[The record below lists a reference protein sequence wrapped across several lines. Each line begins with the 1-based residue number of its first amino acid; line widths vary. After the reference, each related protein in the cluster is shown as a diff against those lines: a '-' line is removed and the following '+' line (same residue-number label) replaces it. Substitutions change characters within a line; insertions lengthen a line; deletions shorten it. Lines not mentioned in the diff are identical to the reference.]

1 MTYEELKAQDDWY
14 RSFPDWG
21 DDDIVILANIRSR
34 LSANATRHFFK
45 MLTDIDQSL
54 HTTAKDLVEALF
66 KAGFAKEKIKVESDD
81 KAQIELGG
89 VPYTIST
96 TPTGHSFLFQD
107 NATREF
113 IDFIHTPADILAAYL
128 VERYCA
134 ANWLEEETQRTL
146 VKYKTYWIWRR
157 KQIQL
162 IQKCN
167 DLSSSAYSAIHFSK
181 DSISRRLHQC
191 ND

>member
-1 MTYEELKAQDDWY
+1 MTYKELKARDDWY

-21 DDDIVILANIRSR
+21 DDDIVILGNIRSR

-81 KAQIELGG
+81 KAHIELGG

-96 TPTGHSFLFQD
+96 IPTGHSFLFQD
-107 NATREF
+107 NVARRVA
-113 IDFIHTPADILAAYL
+113 DHPAIA
-128 VERYCA
+128 
-134 ANWLEEETQRTL
+134 
-146 VKYKTYWIWRR
+146 
-157 KQIQL
+157 
-162 IQKCN
+162 
-167 DLSSSAYSAIHFSK
+167 
-181 DSISRRLHQC
+181 
-191 ND
+191 